1 MTYKLTTDFPNIT
14 LKVFSDLEDIS
25 SVKSALSKIKS
36 QNYTLEIH
44 GQKVTQVEEGDI
56 IISLVESIES
66 PIITELV
73 LYLNQQNRKFL
84 FVIPTNDAVLV
95 ATLAKL
101 GFNDIF
107 VFPYE
112 IYKFSLYL
120 DEVLEDYEGRLK
132 GRNLLFEQ
140 KGNFNFDDFIGQS
153 ESILKIKNLAQKIS
167 AEPQLNIL
175 VLGET
180 GSGKGLLAKL
190 IHNNSLNNANAFV
203 DVLCTAIPEALLE
216 SELFGHEKGAFTN
229 AQARKLGLFEL
240 AENGTLFLDE
250 IGDLSLNLQS
260 KLLRVI
266 EKKIIRRLGGVADI
280 PVNARIIS
288 ATNRKLKEMVEEN
301 LFRND
306 LYFRLNTVSIEI
318 PPLRERADDILLLTD
333 YFIKD
338 YNVQFNKRIN
348 KIEPELENFILNYTW
363 PGNVRELKNSVER
376 AVLLSEGKSLK
387 LRNFSSIINYSPL
400 QEVERAVNLSPHPHI
415 IQLQLNY
422 ISTDLEKLNHIYAEE
437 ILKKF
442 SGNKSKA
449 SAQLGISR
457 PKLDKLLRK

>member
-1 MTYKLTTDFPNIT
+1 VTNESTNIT
-14 LKVFSDLEDIS
+14 IKLFSDIEDIS
-25 SVKSALSKIKS
+25 SIKSALSKLKS
-36 QNYTLEIH
+36 HNYNLEIS
-44 GQKVTQVEEGDI
+44 GQKISQIDEGDI
-56 IISLVESIES
+56 IISLIQSIES

-73 LYLNQQNRKFL
+73 SYLNYLNRKFL
-84 FVIPTNDAVLV
+84 FVTLSNDAVLV

-120 DEVLEDYEGRLK
+120 DEVLEDFEGRLK
-132 GRNLLFEQ
+132 GRSLLFE
-140 KGNFNFDDFIGQS
+140 KDGGFNFDDFIGKS
-153 ESILKIKNLAQKIS
+153 ESILKIRNLAQKIA

-175 VLGET
+175 ILGET
-180 GSGKGLLAKL
+180 GTGKGLLAKL
-190 IHNNSLNNANAFV
+190 IHNNSLNKTNSFV

-229 AQARKLGLFEL
+229 AQSRKLGLFEI

-266 EKKIIRRLGGVADI
+266 EKKIIRRLGGVTDI

-288 ATNRKLKEMVEEN
+288 ATNRRLKEMVEGN

-306 LYFRLNTVSIEI
+306 LYYRLNTVSIEI
-318 PPLRERADDILLLTD
+318 PPLRERADDIILLTE

-338 YNVQFNKRIN
+338 YSIQFNK
-348 KIEPELENFILNYTW
+348 KITRMDAELENFILSYNW

-387 LRNFSSIINYSPL
+387 LRNFSSIINYNPTP
-400 QEVERAVNLSPHPHI
+400 EPDKNAGLSQLPHI

-422 ISTDLEKLNHIYAEE
+422 ISTDLEKLNQIYAEE

-449 SAQLGISR
+449 SQQLGISR
-457 PKLDKLLRK
+457 PKLDKLLKK